1 MDPAERE
8 IKRLSEEIV
17 CIRTKIDELF
27 EKLQQCSD
35 QALEAKLQQQVGM
48 LELEKTKLLDC
59 RTELQKRLTG
69 MQTECLPVMPVLFHA
84 C

>member
-8 IKRLSEEIV
+8 IKRLSEKIV

-48 LELEKTKLLDC
+48 QELEKTKLLDC
-59 RTELQKRLTG
+59 RTEL
-69 MQTECLPVMPVLFHA
+69 
-84 C
+84 